1 MTIFLQKVT
10 FTFAK
15 NLQIFTTMSATKK
28 ITEAIFSL
36 SLIIIIIAVT
46 SLNFPD
52 VSYEN
57 NKLSYFEMGIS
68 SFFLLLA
75 MIIKFREIRTNI

>member
-1 MTIFLQKVT
+1 
-10 FTFAK
+10 
-15 NLQIFTTMSATKK
+15 MSATKK

-68 SFFLLLA
+68 SFFLLFA

>member
-1 MTIFLQKVT
+1 
-10 FTFAK
+10 
-15 NLQIFTTMSATKK
+15 MSATKK

>member
-1 MTIFLQKVT
+1 
-10 FTFAK
+10 
-15 NLQIFTTMSATKK
+15 MSATKK

-68 SFFLLLA
+68 SFFLLFA
-75 MIIKFREIRTNI
+75 MIIKLISKNKIPSI